1 MRGPLGVGS
10 GGEVGTL
17 APRAI
22 DVVRVTSPMRN
33 LAWGR

>member
-10 GGEVGTL
+10 GGEVGTQ
-17 APRAI
+17 AARAV
-22 DVVRVTSPMRN
+22 DVVRVTNPMRN